1 MLSTVRS
8 IPRAEFDQWLADGGG
23 GMMGTQLL
31 TLKGCTACHSL
42 DGSPLIAPTFQGIWG
57 RTEMVRKGDALYE
70 VVVDADYVRRSIR
83 DPNEEIVDGFQPQMP
98 SMEGLVSDE
107 DLEAIIKIFQSPDLA
122 GGGE

>member
-1 MLSTVRS
+1 
-8 IPRAEFDQWLADGGG
+8 
-23 GMMGTQLL
+23 
-31 TLKGCTACHSL
+31 
-42 DGSPLIAPTFQGIWG
+42 
-57 RTEMVRKGDALYE
+57 
-70 VVVDADYVRRSIR
+70 VDADYVRRSIR